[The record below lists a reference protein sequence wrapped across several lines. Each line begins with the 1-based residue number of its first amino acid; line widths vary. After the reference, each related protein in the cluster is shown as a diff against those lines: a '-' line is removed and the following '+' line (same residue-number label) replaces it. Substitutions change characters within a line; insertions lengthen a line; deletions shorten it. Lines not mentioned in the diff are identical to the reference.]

1 MIIEPHTYREND
13 TMRTAPFKQ
22 YRISQVNIY
31 TDAVNAREQLPVRD
45 SARYNNFNLY
55 STDKLK
61 YRPKAITDA
70 VFINQGNLFADF
82 RTTLTSR
89 YLSNLRVFNYP
100 SIQYEIDRRDTLT
113 NALIANIYLV
123 PRDKYSFGASLDLT
137 HSNIQDFGIAATT
150 SVAIRNVFNGAETLE
165 IAGRGN
171 IGSSQDL
178 ANPNDNFFNVSEYGA
193 DMKLSFPRVLL
204 PFNTE
209 RIIPKNM
216 IPSTVISLGYAKQRN
231 IGLDKENF
239 TGAFTYNWTPSRL
252 KTARFDL
259 FNIQYVKNLNT
270 GNYFRVYSSS
280 YDALNNIA
288 QTYAPANPEY
298 FGLGDNLDYDLGAR
312 RFIADATQHGNP
324 LGLNDDALES
334 VRSIGERRRRLTE
347 NNLIF
352 ATNFTFTRT
361 TRTDFMDNEF
371 YTFRTKI
378 ESAGNFLSL
387 IARLSQQLENQ
398 NGNNTI
404 FDIEYSQYIKTE
416 FEYIKHWDLSRQ
428 RVFAVRAFGGIAIPY
443 GNSESVPFSR
453 SYFGGGSND
462 NRGWQ
467 SYGLGPGSSD
477 AINDFNEA
485 NMKLSFS
492 SEFRFNLFGDLH
504 SAIFVDA
511 GNIWNV
517 LDNVT
522 DPRFTFTEFES
533 LRNIAVGSGFGLR
546 YDFNFFVVRL
556 DIGFKTYNP
565 ADPEG
570 NKWFR
575 RYNFANS
582 VLNIGINYPF

>member
-1 MIIEPHTYREND
+1 HTYREND

-31 TDAVNAREQLPVRD
+31 TDAVNARDQLPIRD

-55 STDKLK
+55 STDILK

-100 SIQYEIDRRDTLT
+100 SIQYDTDKRDGLT

-204 PFNTE
+204 PFKTE

-280 YDALNNIA
+280 Y
-288 QTYAPANPEY
+288 
-298 FGLGDNLDYDLGAR
+298 
-312 RFIADATQHGNP
+312 
-324 LGLNDDALES
+324 
-334 VRSIGERRRRLTE
+334 
-347 NNLIF
+347 
-352 ATNFTFTRT
+352 
-361 TRTDFMDNEF
+361 
-371 YTFRTKI
+371 
-378 ESAGNFLSL
+378 
-387 IARLSQQLENQ
+387 
-398 NGNNTI
+398 
-404 FDIEYSQYIKTE
+404 
-416 FEYIKHWDLSRQ
+416 
-428 RVFAVRAFGGIAIPY
+428 
-443 GNSESVPFSR
+443 
-453 SYFGGGSND
+453 
-462 NRGWQ
+462 
-467 SYGLGPGSSD
+467 
-477 AINDFNEA
+477 
-485 NMKLSFS
+485 
-492 SEFRFNLFGDLH
+492 
-504 SAIFVDA
+504 
-511 GNIWNV
+511 
-517 LDNVT
+517 
-522 DPRFTFTEFES
+522 
-533 LRNIAVGSGFGLR
+533 
-546 YDFNFFVVRL
+546 
-556 DIGFKTYNP
+556 
-565 ADPEG
+565 
-570 NKWFR
+570 
-575 RYNFANS
+575 
-582 VLNIGINYPF
+582 